1 MLDLQAKQITLDPA
15 GHLLWQRDATNPL
28 PGAKVASLAKGDSVL
43 KPVIAIDEAA
53 LPDGVNKEAAQLIL
67 DAWLAAY
74 VAGVLE
80 PLVALADVEKYAS
93 PVQQI
98 CARLFMALGIL
109 PREELE
115 DQIALLDPEMRKVL
129 REKKVKLGPVLV
141 FLPDLNKPAAVRLRG
156 LLWGIYNGK
165 MLPVPADGI
174 VSLKVESGADA
185 LFYRTIGYPVYGPRA
200 VRIDMLDRVI
210 VSVYDSAKEGKFQ
223 AKHEMAEWL
232 GSPIEDLYL
241 VLEAMGHRK
250 IEEEK
255 KIDAPV
261 EEKTEEQKKEKPA
274 LAFFRLKKGRA
285 SQASSERPRRERTE
299 HKSEPREKKDF
310 KSKDRGPKKDY
321 KKDHKKG
328 RHEKREDRGPRVISA
343 AAPKVN
349 PEDNP
354 FAILQQLKTKNDGS
368 S

>member
-15 GHLLWQRDATNPL
+15 GQLLWQRDATNPL

-43 KPVIAIDEAA
+43 KPVIVIDEAA
-53 LPDGVNKEAAQLIL
+53 LPDGVDKNAAQLIL
-67 DAWLAAY
+67 DAWFAAN
-74 VAGVLE
+74 VASVLE
-80 PLVALADVEKYAS
+80 PLVALADVETQAP

-98 CARLFMALGIL
+98 CAKLFMALGIL

-115 DQIALLDPEMRKVL
+115 DQISKLDPDMRKVL

-156 LLWGIYNGK
+156 LLWGIYNSK

-174 VSLKVESGADA
+174 VSLKTPEGADS

-232 GSPIEDLYL
+232 GSSIEDLYL

-255 KIDAPV
+255 KEEAVAPAA
-261 EEKTEEQKKEKPA
+261 EEQKKEKPP
-274 LAFFRLKKGRA
+274 LAFFRLKKGKA
-285 SQASSERPRRERTE
+285 SQTATERPKRERSE
-299 HKSEPREKKDF
+299 HKKEDGKKDF
-310 KSKDRGPKKDY
+310 KSKDRRP
-321 KKDHKKG
+321 KKDHKKD
-328 RHEKREDRGPRVISA
+328 HKKREDRGPRVISA
-343 AAPKVN
+343 AAPKAN

-354 FAILQQLKTKNDGS
+354 FAILQQLKVKNDGS